1 MTQPQVDFNNLQSIT
16 KPRDKAWENWS
27 KFTNVGDSYQGFIRD
42 VFFKKGSGDFPDQ
55 RVLTL
60 EQPDGEFVNVGIKYV
75 DFVLEKTNDLRLNDP
90 VKIVFA
96 KELQPQVKGHN
107 PTKQFE
113 FYGQNLPENEAQKT
127 VLELETIDKKAVEQT
142 SSVPTNND
150 QTASSG
156 SASGVAQP
164 QATPAQPAAN
174 DLPFESNPSPAQ
186 PTGAVQNAPTQP
198 AANAA
203 PTQAAPAPEAPQAA
217 APQPQ
222 AAEQAQPA
230 APTTPQQ

>member
-1 MTQPQVDFNNLQSIT
+1 MTNQVDFNNLNAIT

-27 KFTNVGDSYQGFIRD
+27 KFVKPGDSYQGFIRD

-60 EQPDGEFVNVGIKYV
+60 ETPEGEFVNVGIKYV
-75 DFVLEKTNDLRLNDP
+75 DFVLEKTNHLRLNDP

-113 FYGQNLPENEAQKT
+113 FYGQNLSENESQKT

-142 SSVPTNND
+142 SNIPTD
-150 QTASSG
+150 QTASS
-156 SASGVAQP
+156 AVVSGDTPAQAATV
-164 QATPAQPAAN
+164 ATPAPAN
-174 DLPFESNPSPAQ
+174 DLPFESNQ
-186 PTGAVQNAPTQP
+186 PQPQP
-198 AANAA
+198 AATVSA
-203 PTQAAPAPEAPQAA
+203 PTQAAPVAPETPASVAPTAQASAPEAPA
-217 APQPQ
+217 QPQ
-222 AAEQAQPA
+222 Q
-230 APTTPQQ
+230 

>member
-90 VKIVFA
+90 VKVVFA

-113 FYGQNLPENEAQKT
+113 FYGQNLPENANEKT
-127 VLELETIDKKAVEQT
+127 VLELETIDKKVVEQT
-142 SSVPTNND
+142 SSTPSSD
-150 QTASSG
+150 QTASSEAG
-156 SASGVAQP
+156 SGDPAP
-164 QATPAQPAAN
+164 QAAATPAQPTQPAAN
-174 DLPFESNPSPAQ
+174 DLPFESPQPQAQ
-186 PTGAVQNAPTQP
+186 PEATASV
-198 AANAA
+198 
-203 PTQAAPAPEAPQAA
+203 PTQAAPVAPEAPASA
-217 APQPQ
+217 EPTAPASAPEAPATPQQPQ
-222 AAEQAQPA
+222 A
-230 APTTPQQ
+230 

>member
-1 MTQPQVDFNNLQSIT
+1 MTNQVDFNNLQSIT

-27 KFTNVGDSYQGFIRD
+27 KFTNVGDSYQGYIRD

-60 EQPDGEFVNVGIKYV
+60 ETPEGEFVNVGIKYV
-75 DFVLEKTNDLRLNDP
+75 DFVLEKTNELRLNDP
-90 VKIVFA
+90 VKIVFS

-113 FYGQNLPENEAQKT
+113 FFGTNLPENANEKT
-127 VLELETIDKKAVEQT
+127 VLELETIDKKVVEQT
-142 SSVPTNND
+142 SNTPSND

-156 SASGVAQP
+156 AVSGDTTP

-174 DLPFESNPSPAQ
+174 DLPFESNQPQPEAPA
-186 PTGAVQNAPTQP
+186 AVAPT
-198 AANAA
+198 ASA
-203 PTQAAPAPEAPQAA
+203 PTQAAPV
-217 APQPQ
+217 
-222 AAEQAQPA
+222 
-230 APTTPQQ
+230 APTTPEAPASDAPASAPQTPQQ